1 MRNSRIVL
9 VSVLAV
15 AGLALSGCSANTAD
29 NADAGADTAVD
40 GAYEV
45 YALLPQ
51 GNDQP
56 YGTNYLIAMEAA
68 AADMG
73 VNLTITNAEY
83 DSAKQANE
91 CSVAIA
97 SKPDGIILWP
107 AAVDT
112 ITPCLVAA
120 KAAGIPVNASN
131 SDVLAADKSLI
142 GTYTGPSNDG
152 VGRAAADLI
161 GEVLGADGGDIII
174 VQGLSGN
181 STAIDR
187 EAGFRAQLEEKYP
200 NVKVIGQQPGDWAK
214 DVALTVTSEMLT
226 SLGAENI
233 DAIYAV
239 DDTMA
244 AGAIEAMENRG
255 IDPTT
260 IPVVGTGNTELGQP
274 NVLSGKQYATLFQ
287 SPVWDGENAVK
298 YIVEAIKGNAL
309 EANYF
314 MPVPAITKDNA
325 ADYPAEW

>member
-1 MRNSRIVL
+1 MRNSRVAL

-15 AGLALSGCSANTAD
+15 AGLALSGCSASNGS
-29 NADAGADTAVD
+29 DAGGDAGTD
-40 GAYEV
+40 GGYNV

-56 YGTNYLIAMEAA
+56 YGTNYLKAMNAA

-112 ITPCLVAA
+112 IRPCLEAA

-131 SDVLAADKSLI
+131 SDVLPEDKSLV

-152 VGRAAADLI
+152 VGRAAAKLI
-161 GEVLGADGGDIII
+161 GDVLGDAGGNIII

-187 EAGFRAQLEEKYP
+187 EAGFRDELAASYP
-200 NVKVIGQQPGDWAK
+200 NVTVIGQQPGDWAK

-226 SLGAENI
+226 SLGEENI

-287 SPVWDGENAVK
+287 SPVWDGENAVT
-298 YIVEAIKGNAL
+298 YIVDAIDGKTL
-309 EANYF
+309 EPNYF
-314 MPVPAITKDNA
+314 MPIPEITKDNA
-325 ADYPAEW
+325 AEYPAEW

>member
-1 MRNSRIVL
+1 MRNSRIAL

-15 AGLALSGCSANTAD
+15 AGLALSGCSATTGASD
-29 NADAGADTAVD
+29 GTDAG
-40 GAYEV
+40 YRV

-56 YGTNYLIAMEAA
+56 YGTNYLKAMNAA
-68 AADMG
+68 AADLG
-73 VNLTITNAEY
+73 VSLTITNAEY
-83 DSAKQANE
+83 DSAKQASE

-97 SKPDGIILWP
+97 TKPDGIILWP

-112 ITPCLVAA
+112 IRPCLEAA

-131 SDVLAADKSLI
+131 SDVLPADKALV

-152 VGRAAADLI
+152 VGRAAAKLVGDK
-161 GEVLGADGGDIII
+161 LGADGGDIII
-174 VQGLSGN
+174 IQGLSGN

-187 EAGFRAQLEEKYP
+187 EAGFRDELAASYP

-214 DVALTVTSEMLT
+214 DVALTVTSELLT

-260 IPVVGTGNTELGQP
+260 IPVVGTGNTKLGQP

-298 YIVEAIKGNAL
+298 YIVEAIKGNSL
-309 EANYF
+309 DANYF
-314 MPVPAITKDNA
+314 MPVPEVTKDNA

>member
-1 MRNSRIVL
+1 MRNSRVAL

-15 AGLALSGCSANTAD
+15 AGLALSGCSASSG
-29 NADAGADTAVD
+29 AGAGSGGGSD
-40 GAYEV
+40 GGYNV

-56 YGTNYLIAMEAA
+56 YGTNYLKAMNAA

-73 VNLTITNAEY
+73 VNLTITNAQY

-112 ITPCLVAA
+112 IRPCLEAA

-131 SDVLAADKSLI
+131 SDVLPEDKGLI
-142 GTYTGPSNDG
+142 GTYTGPSNDE
-152 VGRAAADLI
+152 VGGAAAKLI
-161 GEVLGADGGDIII
+161 GDVLGDKGGNIII
-174 VQGLSGN
+174 IQGLSGN

-187 EAGFRAQLEEKYP
+187 ETGFRDELAKSYP
-200 NVKVIGQQPGDWAK
+200 NIKVIGQQPGNWAK
-214 DVALTVTSEMLT
+214 DVALTVTSELLT
-226 SLGAENI
+226 SLGEKNI

-244 AGAIEAMENRG
+244 AGAIEAMQNRG

-287 SPVWDGENAVK
+287 SPVWDGKNAVK
-298 YIVEAIKGNAL
+298 YIVEAIKGNKL

-314 MPVPAITKDNA
+314 MPIPEITKDNA

>member
-1 MRNSRIVL
+1 MRKSPMVL
-9 VSVLAV
+9 VTVFAV
-15 AGLALSGCSANTAD
+15 AGLALSGCSAVSS
-29 NADAGADTAVD
+29 DTAGGASAD
-40 GAYEV
+40 GYNV

-56 YGTNYLIAMEAA
+56 YGTNYLKAMNA
-68 AADMG
+68 AADEMG

-83 DSAKQANE
+83 DAAKQANE

-112 ITPCLVAA
+112 IRPCLEAA

-131 SDVLAADKSLI
+131 SDVLPEDKDLI
-142 GTYTGPSNDG
+142 GTYTGPSNEE
-152 VGRAAADLI
+152 VGRGAAKLI
-161 GEVLGADGGDIII
+161 GDVLGETGGSIII
-174 VQGLSGN
+174 IQGLSGN

-187 EAGFRAQLEEKYP
+187 EAGFRDELAASYP
-200 NVKVIGQQPGDWAK
+200 NVKVVGQQPGNWAK
-214 DVALTVTSEMLT
+214 DVALTVTSELFT
-226 SLGAENI
+226 SVGEENI

-255 IDPTT
+255 IDPTS

-298 YIVEAIKGNAL
+298 YIVDAIEGKTL

-314 MPVPAITKDNA
+314 MPIPEVTKENA